1 MGVLIPAFS
10 HSLTLGGGRS
20 WYAGGTAPG
29 SRCMYVV
36 SWARDCGLPD
46 FPGVYT
52 RVMSYIS
59 WINSYVLKFPEPP
72 MGPDEIH
79 TAEETPATHFDP
91 FTPPS
96 GPTSL
101 S

>member
-1 MGVLIPAFS
+1 
-10 HSLTLGGGRS
+10 
-20 WYAGGTAPG
+20 
-29 SRCMYVV
+29 
-36 SWARDCGLPD
+36 
-46 FPGVYT
+46 
-52 RVMSYIS
+52 MSYIF
-59 WINSYVLKFPEPP
+59 WINSYVSKFPEPP

-96 GPTSL
+96 DPTSL